1 MAAGKTMSEILIIS
15 AHPDDME
22 IGMGGTAAML
32 AAKGARITSLILTDG
47 RRSPNPFAFP
57 PDEMSRIRRKEAETA
72 HEILSISQLISFDL
86 ADLKSAQNIEKAS
99 SGLRKFLIETP
110 PSEIYTLHPEWD
122 RHPTHRASA
131 KILMDL
137 LQSLSDLQATVWAYE
152 VWGLFPRWDRFEDIS
167 NVISKKIAA
176 VQAHKSQIAVVP
188 YTEGILGLNRW
199 RAVFADP
206 AQIDNKAT
214 FAEVFVRLQ

>member
-1 MAAGKTMSEILIIS
+1 MSEILIIS

-32 AAKGARITSLILTDG
+32 AANGARITSLIFTDG

-57 PDEMSRIRRKEAETA
+57 PDEMSRIRRQEAETA
-72 HEILSISQLISFDL
+72 REILGVSRLISFDL
-86 ADLKSAQNIEKAS
+86 ADLKSTSNVEKATA
-99 SGLRKFLIETP
+99 GLRKLLIETP

-122 RHPTHRASA
+122 RHPTHRTAA
-131 KILMDL
+131 RILTDVL
-137 LQSLSDLQATVWAYE
+137 DSLSDLSSAVWAYE
-152 VWGLFPRWDRFEDIS
+152 VWGLFPQWDRFEDIS
-167 NVISKKIAA
+167 SIISKKIAS

-206 AQIDNKAT
+206 AQLESKAT
-214 FAEVFVRLQ
+214 FAEVFVRLK